1 MTAIQ
6 VSMTFC
12 AISFVLM
19 FASIGRL
26 IWRTYRETRREDTEP
41 SITLTRSELEDI
53 IKYAVDY
60 AVNRILEAVKKQEE
74 AKNQ

>member
-1 MTAIQ
+1 MTALQASI
-6 VSMTFC
+6 TFC
-12 AISFVLM
+12 VLSFVLM
-19 FASIGRL
+19 FVSVGRL
-26 IWRTYRETRREDTEP
+26 IWLVYREKKHEDSEP

-60 AVNRILEAVKKQEE
+60 AVNRTLEAVKKQEE

>member
-12 AISFVLM
+12 ALSFVLM
-19 FASIGRL
+19 FVSVGRL
-26 IWRTYRETRREDTEP
+26 IWLAYRETKHKDSEL

-60 AVNRILEAVKKQEE
+60 AVNRTLEAVKKQEE

>member
-26 IWRTYRETRREDTEP
+26 IWRTYRETRREDT
-41 SITLTRSELEDI
+41 
-53 IKYAVDY
+53 
-60 AVNRILEAVKKQEE
+60 
-74 AKNQ
+74 